1 MFKSLASFA
10 VIAAM
15 FAAPAAA
22 ALGPADIERC
32 QAMQAT
38 MIPKRNE
45 IKRITAKRD
54 DLAVKVETL
63 GEAWQN
69 AEAMRNLSPEYAKQA
84 DAAQYAYEE
93 AERSFAH
100 TERGLS
106 GLVRLFNRDVAAFN
120 RSCAAQ

>member
-1 MFKSLASFA
+1 MFKSLAAFA
-10 VIAAM
+10 VMAAM
-15 FAAPAAA
+15 VAAPAAA
-22 ALGPADIERC
+22 APGPADLERC

-45 IKRITAKRD
+45 IERITAKRD

-69 AEAMRNLSPEYAKQA
+69 AEAMRNLSADYAKQA
-84 DAAQYAYEE
+84 DEALYAYEE
-93 AERSFAH
+93 AERSFAN

-106 GLVRLFNRDVAAFN
+106 GLVRMFNKDVAAFN